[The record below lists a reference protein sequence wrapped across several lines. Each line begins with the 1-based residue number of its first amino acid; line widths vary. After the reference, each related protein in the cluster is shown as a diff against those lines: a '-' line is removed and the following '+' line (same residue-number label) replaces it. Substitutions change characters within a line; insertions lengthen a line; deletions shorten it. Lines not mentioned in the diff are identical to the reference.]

1 MKKSVSKTTALALVL
16 AMTCALPLQGCKK
29 NKKDS
34 SGAGPNNGANSGRP
48 TEVKEDDPYF
58 SDSTVSFQVPVDTE
72 RTVEG
77 THLRKSCLS
86 NDKVYYMYEVTY
98 RPTEEQQKLLDNYDP
113 YDADQLRQYFEI
125 AVPAKWNWTTNS
137 IRTQIRSICFSC
149 PTERWAFLKRRP
161 PTMSTI
167 WAS

>member
-16 AMTCALPLQGCKK
+16 AMACALPLSGCKK
-29 NKKDS
+29 NKKNS
-34 SGAGPNNGANSGRP
+34 SGNGANSGRP

-98 RPTEEQQKLLDNYDP
+98 RPTEEQQKLLDG
-113 YDADQLRQYFEI
+113 
-125 AVPAKWNWTTNS
+125 
-137 IRTQIRSICFSC
+137 
-149 PTERWAFLKRRP
+149 AFLTHFANAAEELFSTTT
-161 PTMSTI
+161 PTGTLI
-167 WAS
+167 FLTA